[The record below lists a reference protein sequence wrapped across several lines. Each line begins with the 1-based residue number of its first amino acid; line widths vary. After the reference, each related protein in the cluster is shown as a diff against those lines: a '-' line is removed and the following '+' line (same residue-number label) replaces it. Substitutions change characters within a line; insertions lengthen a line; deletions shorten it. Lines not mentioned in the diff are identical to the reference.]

1 MSDENEISK
10 VREEEAQR
18 GRRPQHSSEKE
29 KIRRSKAMMLDALRR
44 GNKGAFQQVLIDLG
58 QKSGSDAYE
67 VSMKRFEDY
76 QRAKR
81 GPDGPQR

>member
-29 KIRRSKAMMLDALRR
+29 KLRRLKTTMLIALRR
-44 GNKGAFQQVLIDLG
+44 GNRGLFQQVLIENG
-58 QKSGSDAYE
+58 QKPGSDVYE
-67 VSMKRFEDY
+67 ASMKMFEDY
-76 QRAKR
+76 QRGKR
-81 GPDGPQR
+81 